1 MAISFCNK
9 GLLRLAR
16 NKYMIAQETI
26 LALAE
31 DRTVMVWR
39 KKIFFD

>member
-1 MAISFCNK
+1 VAISFCNK

-16 NKYMIAQETI
+16 NKYMIPQETI